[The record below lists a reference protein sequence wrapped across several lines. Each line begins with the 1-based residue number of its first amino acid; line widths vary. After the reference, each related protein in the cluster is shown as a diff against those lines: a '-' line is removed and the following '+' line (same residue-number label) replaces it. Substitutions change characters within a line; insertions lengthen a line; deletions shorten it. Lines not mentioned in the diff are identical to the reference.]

1 MAARIEH
8 GSLTMPIS
16 IVKALIEGKLP
27 ARRLFMPLIF
37 ALAAK
42 LEDVPLSNFV
52 ANPTKIANSLVAI
65 YRRLRPDGVTC
76 YFDLF
81 LIAEALGCRLDWG
94 TSPPAL
100 QRPTREAALKMLRQP
115 HGEVN
120 QRGRLPVALEV
131 VHRVQG
137 TLRNGP
143 ALVVGLPGP
152 LRVAQQLFGQ
162 SVLQE
167 LTEGEHDTL
176 DGFEALVEIALSV
189 ARAFCLAG
197 THLLY
202 FDELDV
208 PTEFLP
214 DWETTM
220 IALWKTVRFHGAL
233 PVLSTPHPLQF
244 EGQANAPLLCLKLAS
259 DEQVPLP
266 EMPFALALPVGRE
279 TFPDVSRW
287 MRAKQCVLVTTDGEI
302 PYQLEIQKLEQRVA
316 AIRSLL
322 ES

>member
-1 MAARIEH
+1 
-8 GSLTMPIS
+8 MPRS
-16 IVKALIEGKLP
+16 IVKALLEGKP
-27 ARRLFMPLIF
+27 PSRRLFMPLIF

-42 LEDVPLSNFV
+42 LEDVPLPNFV
-52 ANPTKIANSLVAI
+52 ANPTKIANSLVAV
-65 YRRLRPDGVTC
+65 YQRLHPDGVTC

-81 LIAEALGCRLDWG
+81 LIAEALGCRLDWS
-94 TSPPAL
+94 TSPPTFE
-100 QRPTREAALKMLRQP
+100 RPSREATLNMLQKP
-115 HGEVN
+115 PGEVK
-120 QRGRLPVALEV
+120 QRARLPVALEV

-162 SVLQE
+162 DVLRE
-167 LTEGEHDTL
+167 LAEGDDDAL
-176 DGFEALVEIALSV
+176 DSFETLVEIALSL
-189 ARAFCLAG
+189 AQAFCLAG

-208 PTEFLP
+208 PAEFLP
-214 DWETTM
+214 DWESAL

-244 EGQANAPLLCLKLAS
+244 EDPANAPLLCLKAVPN
-259 DEQVPLP
+259 EQEPLP
-266 EMPFALALPVGRE
+266 EMPFALALPAIGE
-279 TFPDVSRW
+279 AFPDVSRW
-287 MRAKQCVLVTTDGEI
+287 MQVKQCALVTTDGEI
-302 PYQLEIQKLEQRVA
+302 PYWIEIQKLEQHVA
-316 AIRSLL
+316 AMRLLL